1 MGTFAYKG
9 LNADGVSVEGRITA
23 SDEVD
28 ALRQLEAQ
36 SIAPFRLA
44 PFDERAR
51 SYERRRSR
59 DKDRHR
65 FMRQLAVL
73 LKAGTSLL
81 EAFETVSEEEPC
93 RDLAEQARAIRQDL
107 RSGAAVSTA
116 MSAHMSALPE
126 YAPRLIELG
135 EATGELPK
143 ALSDIAAQMEH
154 DLKSAAEIRNALA
167 YPSFLAVAGVVA
179 VAFIFLF
186 VVPRFAT
193 LLGEDRSDLPAF
205 SRWVIETGVYL
216 RTHLAGTLA
225 VMAGLAATGFVL
237 LRNDRVRKA
246 QREMLFS
253 APLVGDFLR
262 ASEVARWAR
271 TTGTALSGGAV
282 LLEALRLGEAAVT
295 SARRRQGLAEARRAI
310 RAGDAIDHALKA
322 HTDFDSMTLNLV
334 RTGRASASLDE
345 MLLFIAQMYE
355 DEARDRAKRLT
366 SLAEPLAILFIAS
379 VVGVIVVSLVMA
391 MTSLYDV
398 AI

>member
-1 MGTFAYKG
+1 MATYSYKG

-28 ALRQLEAQ
+28 ALRQLESQ
-36 SIAPFRLA
+36 SIAPFQLA
-44 PFDERAR
+44 PFDEGAR
-51 SYERRRSR
+51 TYERRRSR
-59 DKDRHR
+59 DKDRYR

-116 MSAHMSALPE
+116 MATHMTQLPQ

-179 VAFIFLF
+179 VAFMFLF

-216 RTHLAGTLA
+216 RTHLAGTLTA
-225 VMAGLAATGFVL
+225 MAAMSAAAFVM
-237 LRNDRVRKA
+237 LRNDRIRNA
-246 QREMLFS
+246 QRELLFS
-253 APLVGDFLR
+253 APVVGDFLR

-282 LLEALRLGEAAVT
+282 LLEALRLGEAAVM
-295 SARRRQGLAEARRAI
+295 SARLRQSLAEARRAI

-345 MLLFIAQMYE
+345 MLLFIAQVYE
-355 DEARDRAKRLT
+355 EEARDRAKRLT

-379 VVGVIVVSLVMA
+379 VVGIIVVSLVMA

-398 AI
+398 AL